1 MSSEVRPLAD
11 PLPKRDRGQVGSFWR
26 DIGASLRNREF
37 WWLSSWIEILVRV
50 RRSRL
55 GVLWLLIPPIVYVF
69 GLGSFFAAM
78 MRQDFTAHWA
88 YVGLGAMAFRAL
100 MATVIGSAGA
110 FHSAQ
115 SFILDGR
122 IRLTDYIL
130 QLLARAL
137 FDVITYLPVVI
148 VVLSIAPTVSWL
160 GLALSPVILLLVYVN
175 VMWMAT
181 LGALIGA
188 RFMDFGQAVAN
199 ISMFVFL
206 LTPIV
211 WPLEMAPAESLR
223 GQFMRFNPFF
233 HFISVFRNPILGVPV
248 EPLSWWVV
256 GISTVLGLLLA
267 AVAYRRYAR
276 FVPLWI

>member
-1 MSSEVRPLAD
+1 MTPELPATPVVY
-11 PLPKRDRGQVGSFWR
+11 PKRDPGLVGSFWR
-26 DIGASLRNREF
+26 DIGSSLRNREF
-37 WWLSSWIEILVRV
+37 WWLSSWIEILVRL

-55 GVLWLLIPPIVYVF
+55 GAFWLLVPPVVYVF

-78 MRQDFTAHWA
+78 MRQEFTTHWA
-88 YVGLGAMAFRAL
+88 YVGLGAMAFRSL
-100 MATVIGSAGA
+100 MSMVIGSAGA

-122 IRLTDYIL
+122 TRLTDYIL
-130 QLLARAL
+130 QLLAKAF
-137 FDVITYLPVVI
+137 FDLVTYLPVVI
-148 VVLSIAPTVSWL
+148 LVLALAPGFSWV
-160 GLALSPVILLLVYVN
+160 GLALSPLLLLLIYVN
-175 VMWMAT
+175 
-181 LGALIGA
+181 ALWISTIAALVGA

-199 ISMFVFL
+199 VSMFVFL

-223 GQFMRFNPFF
+223 GQLMRFNPFF

-248 EPLSWWVV
+248 EPATWWVM
-256 GISTVLGLLLA
+256 GISTVLGLVLA
-267 AVAYRRYAR
+267 AIAYRRYAR